1 MNYQNKDFVICIFN
15 DYIQKVT
22 TQSNERLYENKDKD
36 LFIDINLNDT
46 IAIIDKQSSGLFSYE
61 YEVIVKNTNNKSESL
76 YILNSDLPKTMSTS
90 GNNIALNEVQII
102 NTSGW
107 LLKKYISSKQ
117 IKGIVVGDT
126 IVGIIYKNRIEIISL

>member
-1 MNYQNKDFVICIFN
+1 
-15 DYIQKVT
+15 
-22 TQSNERLYENKDKD
+22 
-36 LFIDINLNDT
+36 
-46 IAIIDKQSSGLFSYE
+46 
-61 YEVIVKNTNNKSESL
+61 
-76 YILNSDLPKTMSTS
+76 MSTS
-90 GNNIALNEVQII
+90 GNNIALNLGNEVQII